1 MCSYNFVII
10 VIDRSCLITLER
22 DHILLEFLLRGLI
35 NQNFLYLALLL
46 WLAQST
52 RWVLE
57 LKESL
62 RDDNGVASSGN
73 PTLNIA

>member
-10 VIDRSCLITLER
+10 VIYRSCLITLER

-73 PTLNIA
+73 PA

>member
-73 PTLNIA
+73 PA

>member
-10 VIDRSCLITLER
+10 VIYRSCLITLER

-52 RWVLE
+52 GRVLE

-73 PTLNIA
+73 PA